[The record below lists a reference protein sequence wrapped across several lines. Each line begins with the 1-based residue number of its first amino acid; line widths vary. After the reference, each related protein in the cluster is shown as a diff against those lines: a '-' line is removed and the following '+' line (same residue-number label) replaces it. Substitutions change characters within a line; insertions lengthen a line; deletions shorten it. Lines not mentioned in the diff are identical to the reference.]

1 MSLEHKLHNVNEFIH
16 IGINKLYFKMTE
28 VLGPEEDLTGVAV
41 EDDAMNDLQTAL
53 SKARKL
59 KQRKKMDP
67 EKKVLQHVREVGME
81 EGSDDEEPSGSKLP
95 GPNIVLNSTSEF
107 CRTLGDIPTYGQ
119 AGNREEDEEELL
131 VCINHSVSG
140 LNDSL

>member
-1 MSLEHKLHNVNEFIH
+1 MSQGPLCPNLTKKGQAEVSQMANRNLSRVILLGGLSVNLNH
-16 IGINKLYFKMTE
+16 L
-28 VLGPEEDLTGVAV
+28 
-41 EDDAMNDLQTAL
+41 
-53 SKARKL
+53 
-59 KQRKKMDP
+59 KMDP